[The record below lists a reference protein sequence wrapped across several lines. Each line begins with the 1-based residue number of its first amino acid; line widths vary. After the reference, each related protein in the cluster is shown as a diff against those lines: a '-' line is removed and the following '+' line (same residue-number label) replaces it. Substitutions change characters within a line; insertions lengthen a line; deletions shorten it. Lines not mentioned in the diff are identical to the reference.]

1 MATSATTSA
10 ASTISALG
18 AGSGVDVKALAQS
31 LVDAEKSPRKA
42 AIDAKIKKS
51 ESGISGYGAI
61 KFVLNDL
68 KTAFSNL
75 KDLSDFS
82 TMTVNNSQSTAF
94 SVTTNAKALAGSHTV
109 SVSSLAAPQRNL
121 SAGFADTTTQLTPTT
136 GFSFTLKQGPAGSQT
151 TSTINIGAGDTSL
164 DGIVS
169 TINAYKLGI
178 TAQVVN
184 TGSGTEPYKIMLT
197 SATGTANQFTLTTD
211 AGPQASTLF
220 GTTQTPLAP
229 IQSANNA
236 TATIDGIDITS
247 STNRIEGVIA
257 GVTFD
262 LTSKTNDKLSN
273 SGAAAT
279 VNLTRDATSVKANLE
294 ALVKAYN
301 DANSMLNVVSDPK
314 STVETYGATLVGN
327 STVSTVRSQ
336 MRAMITS
343 DSPNATDGINAFRD
357 LGITL
362 DRNGELQLD
371 AAKLD
376 TVLQTKFD
384 SMVTMLTANR
394 ESLSPLSTLSAGAS
408 GTAVKKLTELLDTTG
423 ALTAQSNNL
432 TKKIDDYK
440 LELTKLEDR
449 MTTLLERYNKQFGA
463 METMVGQSKSL
474 QTSLKSTF
482 DGMMSVYTNK

>member
-1 MATSATTSA
+1 MATSSV
-10 ASTISALG
+10 STISALG
-18 AGSGVDVKALAQS
+18 AGSGVDVKSLAQS
-31 LVDAEKSPRKA
+31 LVDAEKTPRKD

-51 ESGISGYGAI
+51 EGGISGYGAI
-61 KFVLNDL
+61 KFVLGDL

-75 KDLSDFS
+75 KDLSDFGAMNVS
-82 TMTVNNSQSTAF
+82 NSQSSAF
-94 SVTTNAKALAGSHTV
+94 SVTTTPKALAGSHTV

-121 SAGFADTTTQLTPTT
+121 STGFADTSTQLTPTS
-136 GFSFTLKQGPAGSQT
+136 GFSFTLTQGPAGGQQT
-151 TSTINIGAGDTSL
+151 TSTINIAEGETSL

-184 TGSGTEPYKIMLT
+184 TGSSSEPYKIMLT
-197 SATGTANQFTLTTD
+197 GATGTANQFTLTTD
-211 AGPQASTLF
+211 AGSQASNLF
-220 GTTQTPLAP
+220 GTALAP
-229 IQSANNA
+229 LTPIQPATDA
-236 TATIDGIDITS
+236 TAIIDGIPITS
-247 STNRIEGVIA
+247 STNRIDGVIA

-262 LTSKTNDKLSN
+262 LTSKTNDALSN
-273 SGAAAT
+273 SGSPAT
-279 VNLTRDATSVKANLE
+279 VNLSRDSTTVKANLE

-314 STVETYGATLVGN
+314 STVDTYGATLVGN
-327 STVSTVRSQ
+327 SIVNTVRSQ
-336 MRAMITS
+336 MRSMITS
-343 DSPNATDGINAFRD
+343 DSPNPAGGLNAFRD

-362 DRNGELQLD
+362 NRNGELELD
-371 AAKLD
+371 SAKLD

-394 ESLSPLSTLSAGAS
+394 ESLSPLSSLSAGAS
-408 GTAVKKLTELLDTTG
+408 GSAVKKLTALLDTTG
-423 ALTAQSNNL
+423 AITAQTNNL

-482 DGMMSVYTNK
+482 DGMMSAYTSK